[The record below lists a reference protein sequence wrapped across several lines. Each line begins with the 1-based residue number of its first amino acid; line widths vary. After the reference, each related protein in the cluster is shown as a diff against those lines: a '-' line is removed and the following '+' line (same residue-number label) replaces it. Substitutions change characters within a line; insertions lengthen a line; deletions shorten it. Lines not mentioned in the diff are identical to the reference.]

1 MKKLIFVLTCAF
13 LTSCAPNTEKVVV
26 KGEKGDSGT
35 NGQSCSVSRND
46 FLKQTTISCP
56 DSIAIVYDGKDADE
70 SRLDSL
76 ESAMTAV
83 ETAISAL
90 QAAVTQ
96 LQAVNPT
103 VTNNYSVTI
112 NIPFTFGNI
121 NVTYVTNNVNNV
133 DLTPLNNKISS
144 LEALLESLTTRV
156 ESLESERV
164 EFVKLCPNSTEY
176 GMKQGSKLYAVGFN
190 YTVGGGLMLL
200 SSGSQYYTTTTPS
213 NACKFKVEN
222 DGTTSGHSYG
232 HNITSL
238 FGSTPT
244 VPVLPPSTITG
255 SCELKNTNNYT
266 GQKDYNFT
274 LTDSTGLVGD
284 YRLELNTENAS
295 VDRVGTTNSGDFTKV
310 NNTNF
315 VFTPINNSTSFTVT
329 LFKDHGGGN
338 LLVQTLKVVKISDPT
353 KFINCTVKNA
363 TN

>member
-46 FLKQTTISCP
+46 SLKQTTISCP

-213 NACKFKVEN
+213 NACKFTVMS
-222 DGTTSGHSYG
+222 DGSTSGHSYG
-232 HNITSL
+232 HNIESL
-238 FGSTPT
+238 FVGNSSSTPVVPTQSCSVVNNNLSDNSYTVTTTGTMLNSSGTLRVTGNINGHNYSGGGATTSQNGNVWTFKPTAGVATNFLIYKQGNASIGST
-244 VPVLPPSTITG
+244 
-255 SCELKNTNNYT
+255 
-266 GQKDYNFT
+266 
-274 LTDSTGLVGD
+274 
-284 YRLELNTENAS
+284 
-295 VDRVGTTNSGDFTKV
+295 
-310 NNTNF
+310 
-315 VFTPINNSTSFTVT
+315 TVT
-329 LFKDHGGGN
+329 DGN
-338 LLVQTLKVVKISDPT
+338 GTVHTCLV
-353 KFINCTVKNA
+353 IN
-363 TN
+363 